1 MSTREVSKE
10 TLRAIAR
17 LTGMDL
23 SEGKLDE
30 LLPQV
35 RSSVEALGRLDAL
48 DLDSVEPAVV
58 FVPERE

>member
-17 LTGMDL
+17 LTGLDL

-35 RSSVEALGRLDAL
+35 KSSVEAIGRLDAL
-48 DLDSVEPAVV
+48 DLHSVEPAIV
-58 FVPERE
+58 FVPDGE